1 VEVLV
6 FGAMVA
12 VVDTLVYYLEVSAL
26 GSTTGTGVVVAAE
39 LTAAAS
45 GFVLVPFAFPIVAR
59 WFRRPP
65 RQPRGSPGPGG
76 R

>member
-1 VEVLV
+1 VLV

-12 VVDTLVYYLEVSAL
+12 VVDTLVYYLEVSTI
-26 GSTTGTGVVVAAE
+26 GSTTGTGVAVAE
-39 LTAAAS
+39 IIAAAS
-45 GFVLVPFAFPIVAR
+45 GFVLVPLIFPPVAR

-65 RQPRGSPGPGG
+65 RRPRQVPGRAG

>member
-26 GSTTGTGVVVAAE
+26 GSTTGAGVAVAE
-39 LTAAAS
+39 LAAAAS

-65 RQPRGSPGPGG
+65 RQPRGMPGPAG